1 MPFFDASLKRRR
13 MHSDEL
19 RHAEMT
25 TTARPLLAVADLCK
39 TFRRGARSVEAIR
52 DFSLAV
58 ASGEFVSIVGPSG
71 CGKSTFLHILGG
83 FEPLDSGSMLLDG
96 APILGPGPDRGML
109 FQEFALFPWRSV
121 IGNVGWALEVQGMPK
136 AERLKRA
143 EKYLA
148 LVGLSGFADAYPA
161 ELSGGMKQRV
171 ALARVLAFEPRIL
184 LMDEPFG
191 ALDAQTRELM
201 QEELNTIWQQTRN
214 TVLFVTHD
222 IEEAIYLSDR
232 VIVFTARPGRLKA
245 EIRVELPRPRSID
258 LKKSSE
264 YLAYRN
270 QVWDLLRAEV
280 LIAREEMP

>member
-1 MPFFDASLKRRR
+1 MTAAAGSLL
-13 MHSDEL
+13 EVL
-19 RHAEMT
+19 GLT
-25 TTARPLLAVADLCK
+25 K
-39 TFRRGARSVEAIR
+39 TFRRGTRTVEAIAG
-52 DFSLAV
+52 FSLMV
-58 ASGEFVSIVGPSG
+58 ENGEFVSIVGPSG

-83 FEPLDSGSMLLDG
+83 FEPADSGTMLLNG
-96 APILGPGPDRGML
+96 VPIAGPGPDRGML

-121 IGNVGWALEVQGMPK
+121 MGNVGWALEVQGVPK
-136 AERLKRA
+136 AERLVRA
-143 EKYLA
+143 GKFLE

-201 QEELNTIWQQTRN
+201 QEELNGIWQQTRN

-232 VIVFTARPGRLKA
+232 VIVFTARPGRLKD
-245 EIRVELPRPRSID
+245 EVRVDLPRPRSID
-258 LKKSSE
+258 VKKSGE

-270 QVWDLLRAEV
+270 RVWDSLRSEV
-280 LIAREEMP
+280 LKAREEMP

>member
-1 MPFFDASLKRRR
+1 
-13 MHSDEL
+13 
-19 RHAEMT
+19 MT
-25 TTARPLLAVADLCK
+25 PAAGLLLEVRDLTK
-39 TFRRGARSVEAIR
+39 TFRRGTRTVEAIAG
-52 DFSLAV
+52 FSLAIE
-58 ASGEFVSIVGPSG
+58 SGEFVSIVGPSG

-83 FEPLDSGSMLLDG
+83 FEPADGGGMLLNG
-96 APILGPGPDRGML
+96 APIAGPGPDRGML

-121 IGNVGWALEVQGMPK
+121 IGNVGWALEVQGVPK
-136 AERLKRA
+136 AERRRRA

-201 QEELNTIWQQTRN
+201 QEELNAIWQQTRN

-222 IEEAIYLSDR
+222 IEEAVYLSDR
-232 VIVFTARPGRLKA
+232 VIVFTARPGRLKD
-245 EIRVELPRPRSID
+245 EIRIELPRPRSID
-258 LKKSSE
+258 VKKSAD

-270 QVWDLLRAEV
+270 RVWDSLRSEV
-280 LIAREEMP
+280 LKAREEMP